1 MTHFEPEISNYMI
14 SNSREI
20 VLDGGINFRDIGG
33 YQSRD
38 GRRVKWRKILRSGHL
53 SNLTDT
59 DKKTLINIGVNQIHD
74 FRRVE
79 EQRRQPSI
87 EFGAKTINDY
97 CLSIGSLSEFWETLS
112 KGTLSSSSS
121 HSLVVNGYKSCS
133 TEVAPAYRRFMH
145 SILENAGGVS
155 LFHCAAGKDRTG
167 LAAAL
172 ILAALDVPD
181 EIIIDDYLLTKTYFD
196 TENLINVVEAHLRA
210 SEVSCWERAWLEP
223 YCSVH
228 RDNIETFLLV
238 LKQNY
243 GSLENYLDTALCFKE
258 SHRRSLRKVFLE

>member
-1 MTHFEPEISNYMI
+1 MRNEKEFEKLCLKAWEETKERIKDSAPE
-14 SNSREI
+14 
-20 VLDGGINFRDIGG
+20 
-33 YQSRD
+33 
-38 GRRVKWRKILRSGHL
+38 
-53 SNLTDT
+53 
-59 DKKTLINIGVNQIHD
+59 D
-74 FRRVE
+74 FKRLNE
-79 EQRRQPSI
+79 MS
-87 EFGAKTINDY
+87 Y
-97 CLSIGSLSEFWETLS
+97 
-112 KGTLSSSSS
+112 
-121 HSLVVNGYKSCS
+121 
-133 TEVAPAYRRFMH
+133 
-145 SILENAGGVS
+145 
-155 LFHCAAGKDRTG
+155 
-167 LAAAL
+167 
-172 ILAALDVPD
+172 